1 MSKRIKVTIS
11 VLIMYLI
18 LCVPYVIIETGKG
31 VEFIQ
36 AFLMFNGIVFITIAL
51 WVLISIL
58 ESWAKK

>member
-31 VEFIQ
+31 TGLIQ

-51 WVLISIL
+51 
-58 ESWAKK
+58 

>member
-18 LCVPYVIIETGKG
+18 LCVPYVIIEIGKG
-31 VEFIQ
+31 TGLIQ